1 MRYRNDKS
9 VCIPFSDYDKEEKF
23 LLKIIQRT
31 PLFWGTEMTTNSQ
44 PSIFKLFASFFHLG
58 LTAFGGPS
66 MIAYIRKMTV
76 DDEHWLSAETFKNGV
91 ALCQVIPGATAM
103 QSAAYV
109 GLKTRGIAGAA
120 ATFIGFGFPAFFL
133 MSLLA
138 AAYKSV
144 INLPFTIFIFS
155 CLQAIIVA
163 IIANATFSFGKTTLK
178 EWKSISITI
187 FAIILFALKVNPIII
202 IIMSAGFG
210 ILLGL
215 KNQTAK
221 LQTGKNISLQSEES
235 NSYIR
240 QILLVMFFYIIFL
253 VAVFFLNK
261 NLFVLSTLMFR
272 IDLFAFGGGFASV
285 PLMFHEIVDVRHL
298 LDNQTFMN
306 GIALGQVTPGPIV
319 ITATFIGYLLA
330 GYFGAIVGTVSI
342 FLPSF
347 LMLVGVTPFFEK
359 LRTKKLFNEVITGVL
374 SSFVGLLFTV
384 TIQFALNLNFG
395 IVQIFLVIST
405 LVALLLKTDILYVVL
420 IGMAISVV
428 IFFMI

>member
-1 MRYRNDKS
+1 
-9 VCIPFSDYDKEEKF
+9 
-23 LLKIIQRT
+23 
-31 PLFWGTEMTTNSQ
+31 MTTNSQ
-44 PSIFKLFASFFHLG
+44 PSLFKLFASFLRLG
-58 LTAFGGPS
+58 ATAFGGPS
-66 MIAYIRKMTV
+66 MIAYIRKMSV
-76 DDEHWLSAETFKNGV
+76 DNEHWLSPETFQNGI

-109 GLKTRGIAGAA
+109 GLKTRGITGAA
-120 ATFIGFGFPAFFL
+120 AAFIGFGFPAFFL

-138 AAYKSV
+138 AVYKSV
-144 INLPFTIFIFS
+144 INLPLTVFIFS

-163 IIANATFSFGKTTLK
+163 IIANATISFAKTTLK
-178 EWKSISITI
+178 EWKSIIITI
-187 FAIILFALKVNPIII
+187 IAIVLFSFKVNPIII
-202 IIMSAGFG
+202 ILLSAGLG

-215 KNQTAK
+215 KNQTVK
-221 LQTGKNISLQSEES
+221 PGTGKNISFKSEES

-240 QILLVMFFYIIFL
+240 EIFLLLFFYAIFIVIL
-253 VAVFFLNK
+253 FFLNK

-298 LDNQTFMN
+298 IDNQTFMD
-306 GIALGQVTPGPIV
+306 GIALGQITPGPIV

-347 LMLVGVTPFFEK
+347 LILAGVTPFFER

-384 TIQFALNLNFG
+384 TIQFALNLNLG
-395 IVQIFLVIST
+395 IVQIFLVTSALT
-405 LVALLLKTDILYVVL
+405 ALLLKTDILYVVL
-420 IGMAISVV
+420 IGMVISIM
-428 IFFMI
+428 IFFIV